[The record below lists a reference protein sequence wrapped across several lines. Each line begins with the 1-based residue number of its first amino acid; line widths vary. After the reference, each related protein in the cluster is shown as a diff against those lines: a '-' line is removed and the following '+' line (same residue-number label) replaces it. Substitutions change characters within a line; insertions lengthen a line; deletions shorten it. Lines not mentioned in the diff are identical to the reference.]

1 MSGMAILRERTF
13 DAAGVSIAYVE
24 GPPSG
29 PPLVLLH
36 GGGDR
41 WQYLLPIIPSLV
53 IRWHVYALDLRGH
66 GKSGRVPGQYR
77 PEHYVTDIVAF
88 LERRVTEPAI
98 LFGHSLGGW
107 IALMAAAELG
117 RKVRALILG
126 DPPLNVESWVDV
138 EGSKESIAFY
148 RALQGFLS
156 SELPVPVLAS
166 ALGDL
171 PVSVPGQDAPLRY
184 GDLPGRDAAHLLGWA
199 KTLSQVDPGAAQYHA
214 EGRMG
219 EYVQKVDLDAAL
231 RRMTCPVLLLQ
242 GDPSAGGVN
251 SDSDEEHALGLL
263 PDGVHVK
270 LEGTGHTLGLDTW
283 TVAPLLRAMTSFLES
298 L

>member
-1 MSGMAILRERTF
+1 MEMLKEQVFTADLTTINF
-13 DAAGVSIAYVE
+13 VE

-53 IRWHVYALDLRGH
+53 VRWHVYALDLRGH

-77 PEHYVTDIVAF
+77 PEHYVPDIVAF
-88 LERRVTEPAI
+88 LERRVTERAV

-107 IALMAAAELG
+107 IALMVAAERTEKL
-117 RKVRALILG
+117 RALILA
-126 DPPLNVESWVDV
+126 DPPLCMERWVAI
-138 EGSKESIAFY
+138 EGSEESIGFY
-148 RALQGFLS
+148 RALRRLAGSGLS
-156 SELPVPVLAS
+156 VPELAYALA
-166 ALGDL
+166 DL
-171 PVSVPGQDAPLRY
+171 PVSVPGQNAPIRY
-184 GDLPGRDAAHLLGWA
+184 GDLPGRDAAHLRGWA
-199 KTLSQVDPGAAQYHA
+199 KTLSQVEPGVAQYQA
-214 EGRMG
+214 EGRME

-231 RRMTCPVLLLQ
+231 QRVTCPVLLLQ
-242 GDPSAGGVN
+242 GDPSHGGVV
-251 SDSDEEHALGLL
+251 SDSDASHALSLLSDGLT
-263 PDGVHVK
+263 VK
-270 LEGTGHTLGLDTW
+270 LQGTGHDLGLDTW